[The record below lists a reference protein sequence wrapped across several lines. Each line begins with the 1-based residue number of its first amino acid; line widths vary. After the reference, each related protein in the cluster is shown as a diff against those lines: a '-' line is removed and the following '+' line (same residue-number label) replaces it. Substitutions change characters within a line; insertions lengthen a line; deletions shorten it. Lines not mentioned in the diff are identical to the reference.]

1 MNIEQVKSVYF
12 VGAGGI
18 GMSNLER
25 YFLTK
30 KMRVAGYDRTKSEL
44 TNQLSKEGAEL
55 HFKDDVSLVPEYCK
69 NTKETLVVYTPAI
82 PDSHSELTYFRAHG
96 FSVMKRAQVL
106 G

>member
-30 KMRVAGYDRTKSEL
+30 KMKVAGYDRTKSEL
-44 TNQLSKEGAEL
+44 TNQLTKEGAEL
-55 HFKDDVSLVPEYCK
+55 HFKDDVSLIPEYC
-69 NTKETLVVYTPAI
+69 LAQGPFRCIYTCN
-82 PDSHSELTYFRAHG
+82 SR
-96 FSVMKRAQVL
+96 FSQ
-106 G
+106 